1 MLIVLGVDDS
11 EHAEVAARHAVDY
24 ASRMKADLHAVHAL
38 HISGTVVTALASVP
52 DSVTDFAK
60 AERESVWSRID
71 PILEDVDSV
80 QRVDIDG
87 YPPDAIAQYA
97 EEVGADLIVVGS
109 RGRGGVASLLLGS
122 TSHRLI
128 HIAKTD
134 VLIAREGEPPE

>member
-1 MLIVLGVDDS
+1 MLIVVGVDDS
-11 EHAEVAARHAVDY
+11 EHAAVAARHAVQY
-24 ASRMKADLHAVHAL
+24 ATAMDAELHAVHAL

-60 AERESVWSRID
+60 AERESVWSRMD
-71 PILEDVDSV
+71 RILGDADSV
-80 QRVDIDG
+80 LRVDLDG
-87 YPPDAIAQYA
+87 YPPDAIVQYS

-109 RGRGGVASLLLGS
+109 RGRGGVASLILGS

-134 VLIAREGEPPE
+134 VLIAREGEAAA

>member
-11 EHAEVAARHAVDY
+11 EHAEVAARHAITY
-24 ASRMKADLHAVHAL
+24 AAAMDAELHAVHAL

-71 PILEDVDSV
+71 PILGDAEPVVHVDL
-80 QRVDIDG
+80 DG
-87 YPPDAIAQYA
+87 YPPDAIAGYA
-97 EEVGADLIVVGS
+97 DEVGADLIVVGS
-109 RGRGGVASLLLGS
+109 RGRGGVASLILGS

-134 VLIAREGEPPE
+134 VLIAREGRAAA